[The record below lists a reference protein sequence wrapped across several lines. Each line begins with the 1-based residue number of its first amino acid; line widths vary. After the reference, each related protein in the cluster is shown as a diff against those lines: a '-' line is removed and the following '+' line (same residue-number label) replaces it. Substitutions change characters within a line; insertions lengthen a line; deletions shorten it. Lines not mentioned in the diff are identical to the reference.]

1 MNPDALPK
9 DIDDDLRE
17 LSHGDLCRLLT
28 KRRRMHDALDRV
40 LTATR
45 KELDRANAEIVRL
58 RTDLVNLHDLT
69 RSK

>member
-1 MNPDALPK
+1 MTQPDPS
-9 DIDDDLRE
+9 E
-17 LSHGDLCRLLT
+17 LSH
-28 KRRRMHDALDRV
+28 DALVGIVRAYPLSIAELQRE

-58 RTDLVNLHDLT
+58 RTDLIDLQQLM

>member
-1 MNPDALPK
+1 MTQPDPS
-9 DIDDDLRE
+9 E
-17 LSHGDLCRLLT
+17 LSH
-28 KRRRMHDALDRV
+28 DALVAIVRAYPLSIAELQRE

>member
-1 MNPDALPK
+1 VNPDALPK

-40 LTATR
+40 LTATS
-45 KELDRANAEIVRL
+45 KELDRANAELIRVRREL
-58 RTDLVNLHDLT
+58 TELTDLS